1 MIIHWYH
8 FALKEQRAGRMLA
21 VGSDQKIDG
30 FMARFRDLKG
40 NLGMGI
46 DLQTTFVSVRMS
58 EQVDIIC
65 MYDRFWLAILT

>member
-1 MIIHWYH
+1 MV
-8 FALKEQRAGRMLA
+8 ESSGER
-21 VGSDQKIDG
+21 IDS

-58 EQVDIIC
+58 EKVDMMC
-65 MYDRFWLAILT
+65 ASARPMRAIMT